1 MTTAAIMQPTYLP
14 WAGYFGLMDK
24 VDTFVFLDNVQFDRR
39 SWQQRNRIKTA
50 NGEQWLT
57 VPVISKGRR
66 DQLIRDVEIDTEQ
79 KFAPSHI
86 RSIEQNYAKAPY
98 FNEFSRS
105 ILGVLEQEHS
115 RLRDLTLT
123 LIGAIA
129 DLLGIGTRCVTASDL
144 EATGAKDELLANICE
159 EIGAD
164 HYISPPGSKAY
175 LEADTT
181 FQDRGIGLSYFEFE
195 HPVYRQMYDGFV
207 PYMAVIDLMFN
218 KGPSS
223 LTLIRQ
229 GAGT

>member
-66 DQLIRDVEIDTEQ
+66 DQLIMDVEIDAERN
-79 KFAPSHI
+79 FAPSHI
-86 RSIEQNYAKAPY
+86 RSIAQNYTKAP
-98 FNEFSRS
+98 FFDEISRS
-105 ILGVLEQEHS
+105 IFAVLEQNHA

-123 LIGAIA
+123 LINAIA
-129 DLLGIGTRCVTASDL
+129 DLLGIGTRCVTASELD
-144 EATGAKDELLANICE
+144 ATGARDELLANICE

-164 HYISPPGSKAY
+164 TYISPPGSKAY
-175 LEADTT
+175 LEAGTT

-218 KGPSS
+218 EGEES
-223 LTLIRQ
+223 LELIRR
-229 GAGT
+229 GVGP